1 MNELEQQLL
10 EMVSLADVLVEKAVD
25 SLASMNV
32 DLAYEVMSSDDAID
46 DIDLDIE
53 HRCLRLLALQQ
64 PMGSDLREIGTV
76 LKIITDIERI
86 GDLSV
91 DIAKITLK
99 INQELGTVDY
109 IDIPRMATI
118 ARQMLRESV
127 QSLMM
132 RDVES
137 VPSIVKLEDEVDK
150 LYRDLRD
157 QIHAYMR
164 THPEQV
170 VAASWLILAV
180 HHVERIA
187 DHALNIA
194 ERVGFMVTGELKQ
207 LGSDMPTDESEGT

>member
-170 VAASWLILAV
+170 VAASWLILAAP
-180 HHVERIA
+180 RRA
-187 DHALNIA
+187 D
-194 ERVGFMVTGELKQ
+194 R
-207 LGSDMPTDESEGT
+207 